1 MCYLVAKDINK
12 EGSSLLKT
20 KHGKELVDFKH
31 ELISLVGNDRIQLV
45 TISRPSAYGEYEPY
59 KLVSDKEE
67 FKASVLAL

>member
-12 EGSSLLKT
+12 EGSILLKT